1 MKNYT
6 KTIELDNKR
15 ASLITC
21 FCCRPGA
28 TRELVNAMSQPTVQN
43 LYKDLVY
50 KIEAISNPTS
60 PMSPVPPNEKNKSF
74 INGNGVQK
82 NVNPDKIG

>member
-1 MKNYT
+1 
-6 KTIELDNKR
+6 
-15 ASLITC
+15 
-21 FCCRPGA
+21 
-28 TRELVNAMSQPTVQN
+28 MSQPTVQN

-60 PMSPVPPNEKNKSF
+60 PMSSVTPSENSKTL

>member
-1 MKNYT
+1 M
-6 KTIELDNKR
+6 
-15 ASLITC
+15 
-21 FCCRPGA
+21 
-28 TRELVNAMSQPTVQN
+28 NAMSQPTVQN

-60 PMSPVPPNEKNKSF
+60 PMSPDTTNEKNKTF